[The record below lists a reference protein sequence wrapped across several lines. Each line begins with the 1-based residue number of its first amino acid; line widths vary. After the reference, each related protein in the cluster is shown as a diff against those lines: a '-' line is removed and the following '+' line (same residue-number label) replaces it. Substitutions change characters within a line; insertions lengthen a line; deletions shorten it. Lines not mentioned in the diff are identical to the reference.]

1 MVADEL
7 DYVVGVDTHLDEHVL
22 AVIAAPSG
30 AVVAQRSIQASGRG
44 YTAPEDV
51 ERMFEPVL
59 GHRLVFSPSFIAQA
73 RGRSREEILRE
84 EHGVTAV
91 VRRRKRNA
99 SAPAPADLMADLLAC
114 DGVISAVGD

>member
-1 MVADEL
+1 MTIKVL
-7 DYVVGVDTHLDEHVL
+7 DPTAEGPVTAAHPASPLATLRGATIGILDNGKIRVDRFCDFV
-22 AVIAAPSG
+22 
-30 AVVAQRSIQASGRG
+30 
-44 YTAPEDV
+44 
-51 ERMFEPVL
+51 
-59 GHRLVFSPSFIAQA
+59 
-73 RGRSREEILRE
+73 EEILRE

>member
-1 MVADEL
+1 MTVKVL
-7 DYVVGVDTHLDEHVL
+7 DPTAEGPAAT
-22 AVIAAPSG
+22 ARPAAPL
-30 AVVAQRSIQASGRG
+30 GRLQG
-44 YTAPEDV
+44 TTIGILDNGKIRV
-51 ERMFEPVL
+51 DRFCDFV
-59 GHRLVFSPSFIAQA
+59 
-73 RGRSREEILRE
+73 EEILRE